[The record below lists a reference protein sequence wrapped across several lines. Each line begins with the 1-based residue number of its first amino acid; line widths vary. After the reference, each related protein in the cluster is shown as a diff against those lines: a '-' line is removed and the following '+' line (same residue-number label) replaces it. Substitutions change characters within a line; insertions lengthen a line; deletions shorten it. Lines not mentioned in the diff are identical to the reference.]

1 MRRNAARWAAKHS
14 TDCIAGVL
22 SGRAEPG
29 RGGRHQHSLRD
40 LDLNED
46 GASAAGPQAA
56 APLVEVGLPPLYDE
70 DAPFVL
76 RAVSA
81 VDNEERR
88 ALGLPPLA
96 RPGAD
101 PPIPRTGAALREGME
116 PAAGPRAV
124 YRLQP
129 EEAPPQEPLE
139 PEAGP
144 CTVFRLRPE
153 EAAALIGRGVAPLPP
168 EATPVR
174 IIPAR
179 RPQRPR
185 PPKPVAPTT
194 MERPEDTDPDP
205 QRAPDWP
212 GIAVDLLSGICR
224 VKASCSATA
233 AALAPADAAVR
244 AAVER
249 VQELAGGVGSADVAM
264 APAVVAILRQALV
277 GGGVWPAGVALAPK
291 AVAMLRRT
299 LAGAASTA
307 ADAEKIDAYRLNLV
321 ADGDDGDAA
330 AHRRE
335 HCPYLDLT
343 PTPFFHAC
351 RAVAEHVAEAAA
363 AEVRLWP
370 YPGLADGGAIG
381 RDALDA
387 ALLTAIRR
395 DPRPGERSLA
405 RALAAVGGTQGR
417 VWRRLQRHN
426 LETATKRLRWVL
438 SEAATRMAEAA
449 GAPGL
454 TALYRYHLAAAW
466 CLQREGLP
474 VPRVLPAAS
483 EPAEAV

>member
-1 MRRNAARWAAKHS
+1 MHSRVKKADAARWINKHL
-14 TDCIAGVL
+14 TDCIPAVL

-29 RGGRHQHSLRD
+29 RSGRHQHSLRD
-40 LDLNED
+40 LDSSEN
-46 GASAAGPQAA
+46 GSTAPGPQAA
-56 APLVEVGLPPLYDE
+56 APEVTVNLPPMWDE
-70 DAPFVL
+70 DASIVL
-76 RAVSA
+76 RRVSA
-81 VDNEERR
+81 LDPDERR

-96 RPGAD
+96 RPGTRALAVAAA
-101 PPIPRTGAALREGME
+101 PTGAA
-116 PAAGPRAV
+116 
-124 YRLQP
+124 
-129 EEAPPQEPLE
+129 PQEPLE

-153 EAAALIGRGVAPLPP
+153 EAAALVVRGALPP

-174 IIPAR
+174 VIPAR

-185 PPKPVAPTT
+185 PPKPVATPT

-299 LAGAASTA
+299 LAGAAPTA

>member
-29 RGGRHQHSLRD
+29 RCGRHQHSLRD

-70 DAPFVL
+70 DAPFVP
-76 RAVSA
+76 RAVGA

-88 ALGLPPLA
+88 ALGLPSLGRPGTRALAVAAATAPAGATALAPLA
-96 RPGAD
+96 P
-101 PPIPRTGAALREGME
+101 LE
-116 PAAGPRAV
+116 PASGPCVV
-124 YRLQP
+124 YRL
-129 EEAPPQEPLE
+129 PP
-139 PEAGP
+139 A
-144 CTVFRLRPE
+144 
-153 EAAALIGRGVAPLPP
+153 EAAALIGRGAAPLPAEVP
-168 EATPVR
+168 PVR
-174 IIPAR
+174 VIPAR